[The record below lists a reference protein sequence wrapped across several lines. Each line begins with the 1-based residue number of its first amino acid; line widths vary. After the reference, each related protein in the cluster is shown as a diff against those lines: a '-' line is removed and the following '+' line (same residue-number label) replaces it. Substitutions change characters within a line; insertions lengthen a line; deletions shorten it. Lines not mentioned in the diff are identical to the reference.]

1 MGNHLFINKMRV
13 FSLLLLTGLFGS
25 STVQAAS
32 FFTADASASLVI
44 TGISDGGGDLA
55 VKPADLVFVG
65 DTGIFLLDEF
75 ATPGA
80 SSLADAVLGVSAAD
94 PDDMDLG
101 DSVDQAAHAE
111 GSAAPLGTDF
121 VLSTADALTDGFLD
135 IDNLSASE
143 TYTVFFDFVW
153 SWSVD
158 SGVDEPLTELA
169 GAFAAVSVGPLDPGL
184 PPFFESL
191 GASDSVL
198 GGGPFSDSGTFSF
211 DLTLAPGEFVDLW
224 VVTDAFGDAAVVPEP
239 GTLVL
244 LASGLAGMVLWRR
257 RVS

>member
-1 MGNHLFINKMRV
+1 MTKYLLLKKMHV
-13 FSLLLLTGLFGS
+13 SLLLLLTGFMGS

-32 FFTADASASLVI
+32 SFTADASSSLLI
-44 TGISDGGGDLA
+44 TGFTGT
-55 VKPADLVFVG
+55 PADLVFSG
-65 DTGIFLLDEF
+65 ATGIFLLDEF

-80 SSLADAVLGVSAAD
+80 SSLADAILGVSAAD
-94 PDDMDLG
+94 PDDMAPG
-101 DSVDQAAHAE
+101 ESVDQTAHVE
-111 GSAAPLGTDF
+111 GSAAPLGTEF
-121 VLSTADALTDGFLD
+121 VLATADALTDGFLD
-135 IDNLSASE
+135 IRNSSTTD

-158 SGVDEPLTELA
+158 SSVDDPLTELA

-184 PPFFESL
+184 PPFFEAL

-211 DLTLAPGEFVDLW
+211 DLTLAPGESIELW
-224 VVTDAFGDAAVVPEP
+224 TVTDAFGDAAVVPEP

-257 RVS
+257 RIG